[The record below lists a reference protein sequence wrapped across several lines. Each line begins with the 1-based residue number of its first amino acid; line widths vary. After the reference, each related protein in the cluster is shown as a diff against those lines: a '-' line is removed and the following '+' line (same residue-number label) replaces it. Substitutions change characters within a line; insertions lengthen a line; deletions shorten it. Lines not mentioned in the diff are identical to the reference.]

1 MKTNTKPKTTLPFE
15 LGDERSFGGLT
26 LVPLF
31 PRDEPKLEYV
41 GLDEA
46 VARGLVVKEVDA
58 EAIVGELLVENP
70 LDELV
75 LLYEGEELVGAKQNR
90 IIQELDARRRRTRR
104 RACRCAASRRA
115 AGRSARPKFQPAPH
129 AAYPSLRKESRT
141 SQQAVWNEVASKAQ
155 RARGAVADGRA
166 GGDLRQARA
175 PRSTSTRRRC
185 RACTAR
191 PARWSGSAARPSS
204 STTSAAP
211 TCSRACTRSSCAAT
225 RSRRSRRR
233 SSGRSSR
240 VEARRFLADLETAS
254 LRARRRLGR
263 RLADGARGPRRRL
276 DPPRP
281 RGAGRG
287 RGLPGRVGSRGEP
300 NEPRPDDA

>member
-1 MKTNTKPKTTLPFE
+1 MKTNTKPNTTLPFE

-90 IIQELDARRRRTRR
+90 IIQELTLVPAHSKARLPV
-104 RACRCAASRRA
+104 RCVE
-115 AGRSARPKFQPAPH
+115 AGRWSLRTPKFQPAPH

-141 SQQAVWNEVASKAQ
+141 SQQAVWAEVASKAQ
-155 RARGAVADGRA
+155 RLEAPSPTGAQEAIYVKRRATIDEYAASLPRLHGQSGVLVGIGGKIVFLDYVSRSDVFAGLYSKLLRGYA
-166 GGDLRQARA
+166 L
-175 PRSTSTRRRC
+175 
-185 RACTAR
+185 
-191 PARWSGSAARPSS
+191 
-204 STTSAAP
+204 
-211 TCSRACTRSSCAAT
+211 
-225 RSRRSRRR
+225 
-233 SSGRSSR
+233 
-240 VEARRFLADLETAS
+240 EALETAG
-254 LRARRRLGR
+254 RAADRACRGAEVPGRPRDGVAPARRRLGR
-263 RLADGARGPRRRL
+263 RLADGARRPRRRL
-276 DPPRP
+276 DPSRP

-287 RGLPGRVGSRGEP
+287 RGLSRRVGSGGEP